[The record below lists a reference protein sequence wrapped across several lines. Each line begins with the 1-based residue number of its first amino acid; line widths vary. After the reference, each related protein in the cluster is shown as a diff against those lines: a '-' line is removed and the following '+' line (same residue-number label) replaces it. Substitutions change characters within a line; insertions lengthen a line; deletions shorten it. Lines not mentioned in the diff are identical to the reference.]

1 MGDMAEYY
9 ASQDVGDYWDGMS
22 SSDGAGSSAGY
33 QRSPQCKYC
42 GSTKVDWIFRSV
54 NGWRMINLADHKPHT
69 CKEYYDK
76 HRSRSYYTGREI
88 VLTEPL
94 PEPNRTPYVPYLD
107 WATSIVRQRDVE
119 VARRTSRE
127 SRFAYNGHAW

>member
-1 MGDMAEYY
+1 MGDMADMALE
-9 ASQDVGDYWDGMS
+9 QMCDD
-22 SSDGAGSSAGY
+22 SDFYEEQGWGIHVCGGH
-33 QRSPQCKYC
+33 RKTPQCKYC
-42 GSTKVDWIFRSV
+42 GSLEV
-54 NGWRMINLADHKPHT
+54 GWRVDAANRWRLINLADHKPHT